1 MPSARTCA
9 PDRSYA
15 SGVQSAAP
23 RNGVTLAELLAAF
36 SLATDLG
43 LGQPMEHL
51 LRAWRIADL
60 LGRQVGLSDDDQAAL
75 FFVAVLSWVGCVADT
90 PEVAS
95 WFGDDIAFRSDSF
108 GVDFAG
114 LPALTFML
122 GHAGV
127 GHPALHRLGRTSA
140 LLATRGKGIERGL
153 LSHCLSTS
161 VLADRLGLGAPVAH
175 AVRQFFT
182 RWDGT
187 GVPAGVAGEEIA
199 LTVRLF
205 HLADVAE
212 VFARRGDADAAV
224 AVARARR
231 GTKFDP
237 ALVDA
242 FRAVAHDVLAEVADG
257 PDFQD
262 MISTHPLLQ
271 RRLDGPAL
279 DAALE
284 ALADFTDLR
293 SAFRAG
299 HSRAVA
305 ALAARAAGLA
315 GLSATEV
322 DAVRAAGLLH
332 DIGLHGV
339 PATVLDKPGPLTATE
354 SERMR
359 VHAYYTERVLARP
372 AALARIG
379 AIAALT
385 HERLDGSGYHRG
397 LGGAALP
404 TTARILAAADAY
416 QAMREPRPYRPAMT
430 AATAAAALRADVR
443 RCRLAADAVDAVLT
457 AAGDAPSRRHT
468 GPAGLTPRE
477 VEVLALIAR
486 GATTRQVASRLGIAA
501 KTAGTHIERIYTKT
515 GASTRST
522 ATLFAVQHGLLD
534 TLAPLEP

>member
-1 MPSARTCA
+1 MTAEPG
-9 PDRSYA
+9 D
-15 SGVQSAAP
+15 
-23 RNGVTLAELLAAF
+23 GVTLAELLAAF

-60 LGRQVGLSDDDQAAL
+60 LGERTGLPHEDRAAL
-75 FFVAVLSWVGCVADT
+75 FYVAVLSWVGCVADT
-90 PEVAS
+90 PEVAT
-95 WFGDDIAFRSDSF
+95 WFGDDIAFRGDSF
-108 GVDFAG
+108 DVDFAG

-122 GHAGV
+122 GHAGA
-127 GHPALHRLGRTSA
+127 GQPALHRLGRTTA
-140 LLATRGKGIERGL
+140 LVATRGKGIERGL

-161 VLADRLGLGAPVAH
+161 VLADRLGLGPSVAH

-182 RWDGT
+182 RWDGS

-205 HLADVAE
+205 HLADVVE
-212 VFARRGDADAAV
+212 VFARRGGADAAV

-242 FRAVAHDVLAEVADG
+242 FGAMAREVLAGVVDG

-262 MISTHPLLQ
+262 MISAHPLLQ
-271 RRLDGPAL
+271 QRVSGPAL

-284 ALADFTDLR
+284 AVADFTDLR
-293 SAFRAG
+293 SSFRAG

-305 ALAARAAGLA
+305 VLAARAAGMA
-315 GLSATEV
+315 GLPAADV
-322 DAVRAAGLLH
+322 DVVRRAGLLH

-339 PATVLDKPGPLTATE
+339 PATVLDKPGALTATE

-359 VHAYYTERVLARP
+359 VTAYYTERVLARP
-372 AALARIG
+372 PALARIG

-397 LGGAALP
+397 LRGAALP
-404 TTARILAAADAY
+404 TGARILAAADAY
-416 QAMREPRPYRPAMT
+416 RAMREPRPHRQAMT
-430 AATAAAALRADVR
+430 ATAAAGALRSDVR
-443 RCRLAADAVDAVLT
+443 TGRLDADAVDAVLT
-457 AAGDAPSRRHT
+457 AAGDAPSRRRT

-486 GATTRQVASRLGIAA
+486 GATTRQVASRLGITT

-534 TLAPLEP
+534 TLAPLGP